1 MIHDWNLKNASLF
14 LTRHYCHRFTADI
27 QNMYSS
33 IVHIAIKLPIGF
45 VILAISIEANL
56 GDLNSF
62 TYCLSEGWLLRP
74 GCYCL

>member
-1 MIHDWNLKNASLF
+1 MKLQALRNVKEWEMNFFLTQMIHDWNLKNASLF

-45 VILAISIEANL
+45 VILAISIEAN
-56 GDLNSF
+56 
-62 TYCLSEGWLLRP
+62 
-74 GCYCL
+74 